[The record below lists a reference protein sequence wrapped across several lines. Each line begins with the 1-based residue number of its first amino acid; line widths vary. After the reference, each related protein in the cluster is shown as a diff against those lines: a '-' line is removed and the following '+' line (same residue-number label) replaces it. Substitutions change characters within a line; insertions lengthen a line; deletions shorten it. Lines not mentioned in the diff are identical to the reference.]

1 MREETKYLVGITGD
15 TATMA
20 VIGKANYLNCRNVG
34 EFFSTAIERGCRK
47 IVVDCSQCNGMDSTF
62 LGMVAGAALKIH
74 KTGGEMVLL
83 NLNDRNMELIDNLGI
98 YKLVNVEEDKSAM
111 PKPSAEFLPA
121 NNATHANILNA
132 HENLVEAD
140 SSNKTKF
147 EDVITFL
154 KKETQSK

>member
-47 IVVDCSQCNGMDSTF
+47 ILVDCSQCNGMDSTF

-74 KTGGEMVLL
+74 KTGGEMVL
-83 NLNDRNMELIDNLGI
+83 
-98 YKLVNVEEDKSAM
+98 
-111 PKPSAEFLPA
+111 
-121 NNATHANILNA
+121 
-132 HENLVEAD
+132 
-140 SSNKTKF
+140 
-147 EDVITFL
+147 
-154 KKETQSK
+154 

>member
-1 MREETKYLVGITGD
+1 MVDFMLWFLESSLLILFVLGI
-15 TATMA
+15 
-20 VIGKANYLNCRNVG
+20 
-34 EFFSTAIERGCRK
+34 RK
-47 IVVDCSQCNGMDSTF
+47 IFSNGMDSTF

>member
-47 IVVDCSQCNGMDSTF
+47 ISTF

-132 HENLVEAD
+132 HENLVAAD

>member
-1 MREETKYLVGITGD
+1 
-15 TATMA
+15 
-20 VIGKANYLNCRNVG
+20 
-34 EFFSTAIERGCRK
+34 
-47 IVVDCSQCNGMDSTF
+47 
-62 LGMVAGAALKIH
+62 
-74 KTGGEMVLL
+74 MVLL
-83 NLNDRNMELIDNLGI
+83 NLNGRNMELIDNLGI

-132 HENLVEAD
+132 HENLVAAD

>member
-98 YKLVNVEEDKSAM
+98 YKLVSVDGGQIRNAEAVGGISPCEQRNPREYSQRAR
-111 PKPSAEFLPA
+111 KPRRGGFL
-121 NNATHANILNA
+121 
-132 HENLVEAD
+132 
-140 SSNKTKF
+140 
-147 EDVITFL
+147 
-154 KKETQSK
+154 Q